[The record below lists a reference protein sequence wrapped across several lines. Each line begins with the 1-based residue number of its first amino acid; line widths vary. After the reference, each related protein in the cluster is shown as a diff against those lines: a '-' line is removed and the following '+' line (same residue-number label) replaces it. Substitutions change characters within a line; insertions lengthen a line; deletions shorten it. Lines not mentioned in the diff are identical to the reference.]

1 MKVVIADPKTGN
13 CFQKEVEKTKE
24 AQLVGKKVGEAFE
37 GGIAG
42 LPGYTLE
49 ITGGS
54 DKDGFPMRPEITGSR
69 RVSAFISS
77 GAGMRRVRKG
87 LRRRRTVVGNTVAA
101 SIVQVNAKIKEYG
114 QKPLEELGFVAKPKE
129 KKAEEKKEE
138 KK

>member
-1 MKVVIADPKTGN
+1 MKVVIADPKSGN

-24 AQLVGKKVGEAFE
+24 AQLVGKKVGDAFE

-54 DKDGFPMRPEITGSR
+54 DKDGFPMRPEIAGSR

-87 LRRRRTVVGNTVAA
+87 LRRKHTVVGNTISA
-101 SIVQVNAKIKEYG
+101 SIVQVNAKIKEFG

-129 KKAEEKKEE
+129 KTEEKKEE